1 MPRNALNCITTHV
14 EVITKFIKFK
24 TYRTCFYHLVNFFY
38 IINHLDLFISMTVD
52 NRNQDDEDGYS
63 SQKMPNPN
71 SKCDFKENDA
81 LSIQMSPLEKV
92 INSKYK

>member
-1 MPRNALNCITTHV
+1 MKIL
-14 EVITKFIKFK
+14 
-24 TYRTCFYHLVNFFY
+24 
-38 IINHLDLFISMTVD
+38 INVLDLFISMTVD

-81 LSIQMSPLEKV
+81 LSIQISPLEKV
-92 INSKYK
+92 ILLKDIVRGVFWGVYSYKKITDRNKKIFLKRSLGPGAGG

>member
-1 MPRNALNCITTHV
+1 MFLSSW
-14 EVITKFIKFK
+14 
-24 TYRTCFYHLVNFFY
+24 YFFY

-81 LSIQMSPLEKV
+81 LSIQISPLEKV
-92 INSKYK
+92 INSKYKMNINLDKYNCN

>member
-1 MPRNALNCITTHV
+1 
-14 EVITKFIKFK
+14 
-24 TYRTCFYHLVNFFY
+24 
-38 IINHLDLFISMTVD
+38 MTVD

-81 LSIQMSPLEKV
+81 LSIQISPLEKV
-92 INSKYK
+92 ISKYKTNIK